1 MEEMLR
7 EYRRHD
13 MLKLTFDGR
22 SRIFF
27 EMASSGLDLP
37 MRVLSDIMLKRGPR
51 DHIPAI
57 VRRGAYMDHGA
68 INIGFPFYERVN
80 GNKVRLASSVRR
92 DEICDIISP
101 YAVPFCDF
109 EATTRCLELLRR
121 AASMPSFKVGRIGVV
136 GSAAFEV
143 ITGSRYT
150 DDDSDLDIV
159 IRDCSFDEIN
169 EIYTGITQLSQEM
182 SVKADMEVQLKNGYG
197 VKAQELFIGST
208 TLMGKS
214 LYDVKLFGRQEVMDL
229 LRPNA

>member
-1 MEEMLR
+1 MEEMQR

-37 MRVLSDIMLKRGPR
+37 FRVLSDIMLKRCPKEY
-51 DHIPAI
+51 IPAI
-57 VRRGAYMDHGA
+57 VRRGAHTECGV
-68 INIGFPFYERVN
+68 INIGFPFYERVC
-80 GNKVRLASSVRR
+80 GSKVRLAASVCR
-92 DEICDIISP
+92 DEICDTISP

-109 EATTRCLELLRR
+109 ETTTRCLEFLRR
-121 AASMPSFKVGRIGVV
+121 AVSMQSFKVGKIGVV

-169 EIYTGITQLSQEM
+169 EIYTDITQLSQEM
-182 SVKADMEVQLKNGYG
+182 NVKADMEVQLKNGYG

-229 LRPNA
+229 LTTNA